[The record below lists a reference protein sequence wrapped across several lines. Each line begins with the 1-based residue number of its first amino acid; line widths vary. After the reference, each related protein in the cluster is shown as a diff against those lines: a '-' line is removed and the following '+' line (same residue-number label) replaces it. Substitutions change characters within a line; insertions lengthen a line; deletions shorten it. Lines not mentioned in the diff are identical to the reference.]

1 MRSRS
6 SNLVA
11 GILLVG
17 ASLATAATA
26 QTPDTQYVRAGAVI
40 DVVNGELVT
49 DQGIVV
55 RYGRIESIGPAASL
69 PVPAGA
75 VVIDLSAATVLPG
88 LIDLHTHLTA
98 DGETHGY
105 AALAVSLMR
114 SALTGVRQAARTLD
128 AGFTTVRNVGAGGF
142 TDVALRD
149 AINAGD
155 IVGPR
160 MLVSG
165 PALGITGGHC
175 DMNLLPPEFD
185 FVGEGVADG
194 PWAIRKRIREN
205 AKYGV
210 DVIKFC
216 ATGGVLSKGTTVGG
230 LQYTFEEMQAIVD
243 EAHKFGFV
251 VAAHAHG
258 TEGIKL
264 AIQAGVDSIEHAS
277 MLDDEA
283 IELAVEHGTA
293 LSMDVYVSDYILTS
307 GEEAGILPESLDK
320 ERQVGRVQRES
331 FRRAHGA
338 GVRIVFGTDAG
349 VYPHGS
355 NGRQF
360 AYMVEWGMT
369 PIQAIQAATIHAAKL
384 LKRDGEFGSLA
395 VGRSADLIAV
405 ADNPLDNVRALESV
419 GFVMKQGSVYKD
431 ELSGSAAR

>member
-1 MRSRS
+1 MKFGSFGC
-6 SNLVA
+6 VA
-11 GILLVG
+11 GVLLVVTAGVG
-17 ASLATAATA
+17 AA
-26 QTPDTQYVRAGAVI
+26 QAPDTQYVRAGAVV
-40 DVVNGELVT
+40 DVMNGQLLL

-55 RYGRIESIGPAASL
+55 RDGRIESIGPAASTA
-69 PVPAGA
+69 VPQGA
-75 VVIDLSAATVLPG
+75 AVIDLSAATVLPG
-88 LIDLHTHLTA
+88 LIDLHTHLTS
-98 DGETHGY
+98 DGQSHGY
-105 AALAVSLMR
+105 AALAVSQTR
-114 SALTGVRQAARTLD
+114 AALKGVRQARLTLD
-128 AGFTTVRNVGAGGF
+128 AGFTTVRNVGAAGF

-149 AINAGD
+149 AINDGD
-155 IVGPR
+155 FVGPR

-194 PWAIRKRIREN
+194 PWAIRRRIREN

-210 DVIKFC
+210 DLIKFC

-243 EAHKFGFV
+243 EAHKFGFL

-283 IELAVEHGTA
+283 IQLAIEHGAA

-331 FRRAHGA
+331 FRRAHAA
-338 GVRIVFGTDAG
+338 GVRIVFGSDAG

-360 AYMVEWGMT
+360 AYMVQWGMT
-369 PIQAIQAATIHAAKL
+369 PMEAIQAATINAARL
-384 LKRDGEFGSLA
+384 LKRDNEFGALV

-405 ADNPLDNVRALESV
+405 AGNPLENVRTLENV
-419 GFVMKQGSVYKD
+419 GFVMKQGEVFKD
-431 ELSGSAAR
+431 ELSGSASR